1 MSPRANYLANLERIV
16 SRMTTVAV
24 VACVV
29 SLCAPV
35 TSALIAQQSTPSASD
50 TTHVSV
56 TGVAYDSITQAP
68 LANAIVQMV
77 SLTNNAL
84 TFAARTDAAGAFRIP
99 LVKRGRYLIG
109 FLHPTLDSLGLST
122 PQWALA
128 VGDSGAHAVLTTPSP
143 RTLRARICKSA
154 PGDSTGFLLGLVHD
168 ADSDMPV
175 PGASIFVSWNTI
187 VVGPKEL
194 ASKRRDIAATTDPNG
209 WFAICGLPY
218 DVAMTAQAESPTQRS
233 GGVELTVPALGLTHL
248 DFAVASD
255 SAAVAVVDTSA
266 PRGSEPLRKGN
277 AQLSGVVLTPDH
289 RVAGGVQIVVWGTAA
304 STVTSDSGTF
314 ALAGLPAGTYT
325 LEARAVGYAP
335 TRTSV
340 NLASRQMRTISVVLA
355 QKVPVLEEVT
365 VYGKKRNLSTQIA
378 GFMKRSHG
386 GTGHFITQDEIRK
399 KRPYRITDL
408 LRTVPGVRVIPTGA
422 IGYTVAMR
430 GFLSRTENNFNPL
443 CDPAL
448 YVDGL
453 KQSGGTTTSSPAT
466 GASSFDPDQDVDA
479 AAIPQDIFGI
489 EVYTSASELPPEYR
503 NGNNCGAILIWT
515 RPRTSTSGR

>member
-1 MSPRANYLANLERIV
+1 
-16 SRMTTVAV
+16 MTTVAV

-35 TSALIAQQSTPSASD
+35 TPALIAQQSTPSLSD
-50 TTHVSV
+50 TTRASV
-56 TGVAYDSITQAP
+56 TGVVYDSITQTP
-68 LANAIVQMV
+68 LSNAIVQMV

-84 TFAARTDAAGAFRIP
+84 TFAARTDTAGAFRIP

-109 FLHPTLDSLGLST
+109 FLHPALDSLGLSS
-122 PQWALA
+122 PQWALT
-128 VGDSGAHAVLTTPSP
+128 VGDSGALAVLTTPSA
-143 RTLRARICKSA
+143 RTLRARICTSA
-154 PGDSTGFLLGLVHD
+154 PGDSSGFLLGIVHD

-175 PGASIFVSWNTI
+175 PGASVFVSWNTI
-187 VVGPKEL
+187 VVGPREL
-194 ASKRRDIAATTDPNG
+194 ASKRRDIAATTNSDG

-218 DVAMTAQAESPTQRS
+218 DVTMTARAETPALRS
-233 GGVELTVPALGLTHL
+233 GYVELTVPAQGLTHL
-248 DFAVASD
+248 DLAVASD
-255 SAAVAVVDTSA
+255 TAAVAVVDTSA
-266 PRGSEPLRKGN
+266 PHGSEPLRRGS

-289 RVAGGVQIVVWGTAA
+289 RVAAGVQIVVWGTAA
-304 STVTSDSGTF
+304 STVTSDSGVF
-314 ALAGLPAGTYT
+314 ALAALPAGTYT

-340 NLASRQMRTISVVLA
+340 SLASRQMRTISVVLE

-365 VYGKKRNLSTQIA
+365 VYGTKRALSTQIA

-386 GTGHFITQDEIRK
+386 GTGYFITQDEIRK

-408 LRTVPGVRVIPTGA
+408 LRAVPGVRVIPTGS

-448 YVDGL
+448 YLDGL

-466 GASSFDPDQDVDA
+466 GGGSFDPDQDVDA

-515 RPRTSTSGR
+515 RPRTSTSRK